1 VNDYL
6 GNVELLGKRV
16 LDVGTA
22 SGFLT
27 FEMERMGAE
36 VVSLDADGPKCSFL
50 LPFKDQLFTTNRDEW
65 EASYGRF
72 LARMNN
78 GLAHRLNKSKAK
90 MVYTNVYSIPPELRQ
105 FEVAVIGQI
114 LYQQEL
120 ARMPCARTGGRC
132 KFLACL
138 GGGSFCRC

>member
-1 VNDYL
+1 M
-6 GNVELLGKRV
+6 RV

-36 VVSLDADGPKCSFL
+36 VVSLDADSPKCSFL

-72 LARMNN
+72 LDRMND
-78 GLAHRLNKSKAK
+78 GYWLAHRLNKSKAK
-90 MVYTNVYSIPPELRQ
+90 MAYTNVYSIPQELGQ
-105 FEVAVIGQI
+105 FDLAVIGQF
-114 LYQQEL
+114 LVHL
-120 ARMPCARTGGRC
+120 STLCVPCPRSSTVFVAR
-132 KFLACL
+132 
-138 GGGSFCRC
+138 